1 MGTVVGQLR
10 GYGFQGVTL
19 GVDAKTGR
27 WGQVDTNSVLMMMM
41 MMMMSFI
48 ICSCRNKIKAELHI
62 YPEEGHTI
70 RGCLEGLALM
80 I

>member
-1 MGTVVGQLR
+1 M
-10 GYGFQGVTL
+10 
-19 GVDAKTGR
+19 
-27 WGQVDTNSVLMMMM
+27 MMMM